1 MNIGNPLYNTI
12 DNIVWF
18 NIYKPAQTTVSNN
31 KDNPDTIEIL
41 DRYIWVNIST
51 IRNATMSALWK

>member
-31 KDNPDTIEIL
+31 KDNPDTKEIL
-41 DRYIWVNIST
+41 DRYIWENISRV
-51 IRNATMSALWK
+51 RNTTMSALWK

>member
-18 NIYKPAQTTVSNN
+18 NIYRPAQTTVSNN
-31 KDNPDTIEIL
+31 KDNPDIKGIL
-41 DRYIWVNIST
+41 DRYIWENILT